1 MLDEIGGATNALI
14 MHIRLRYIVGEVMI
28 FSETPNRDS
37 GLASTKME
45 ITDLKPGWK
54 TRIDVSFYRE
64 GDVDV
69 KRFVSKRGRKDTF

>member
-1 MLDEIGGATNALI
+1 
-14 MHIRLRYIVGEVMI
+14 MI

-45 ITDLKPGWK
+45 IADLKPGWK